1 MMARFSC
8 AVFVCPHG
16 GCVGDHDRCRG
27 VCYCYGVSLSKLN
40 ETRLYLMTTHARSLM
55 INVEKLRVSLSR
67 FTVLAHR
74 LEIEMGRWNKPK
86 AVPLNEIKY

>member
-1 MMARFSC
+1 
-8 AVFVCPHG
+8 
-16 GCVGDHDRCRG
+16 
-27 VCYCYGVSLSKLN
+27 
-40 ETRLYLMTTHARSLM
+40 M